1 MKTAKQI
8 YFRMEEKGKELFAQ
22 IKSLD
27 KIIVTEDTL
36 RKIFK
41 GQEAKKVNTSPI
53 LQKGV
58 SIQQADDMEDYM
70 IFNVTARDEDS
81 YTFHCESFQIYYGRG
96 DSVPDGTPL
105 WEYSADIKITYGED
119 VKIEIANFDDAFVS
133 IYRKQKLP
141 DKADKHMDKTV
152 DDSTQNIVGFLRV
165 MAYINYLSEHP
176 EFKTIEK
183 NEEADKNVQM
193 SLVPDKKPSD
203 SDSHSSFP
211 ARKKKSEEK
220 NKVPLKNP
228 VHSITINGIRVISA
242 DEKLN
247 KKLSSKKRQRLTESW
262 NVRGH
267 YRHYKSG
274 KTVYVNPY
282 TKGSK
287 EGKPVPREYKIKV

>member
-1 MKTAKQI
+1 MKTTKQI
-8 YFRMEEKGKELFAQ
+8 YLRMEEKGKDLLSQ
-22 IKSLD
+22 IGSLD

-41 GQEAKKVNTSPI
+41 GKEAKKVNTSPI

-58 SIQQADDMEDYM
+58 SIQQADDMEDYL
-70 IFNVTARDEDS
+70 IFEVIDRKEDS
-81 YTFHCESFQIYYGRG
+81 YTFHSESFQIYHGRG
-96 DSVPDGTPL
+96 DFVPDNTPL

-133 IYRKQKLP
+133 IYRKQKMP
-141 DKADKHMDKTV
+141 GKADKHMDKTV

-176 EFKTIEK
+176 EYKHIEK
-183 NEEADKNVQM
+183 TECSDKPTLEETDTGKRF
-193 SLVPDKKPSD
+193 
-203 SDSHSSFP
+203 HSSAPIERFLQN
-211 ARKKKSEEK
+211 ED
-220 NKVPLKNP
+220 KVPQKSS
-228 VHSITINGIRVISA
+228 VHSITINGIKVISSN
-242 DEKLN
+242 EKLR

-262 NVRGH
+262 SVRGH
-267 YRHYKSG
+267 YRHYKSR

-282 TKGSK
+282 TKGSR

>member
-8 YFRMEEKGKELFAQ
+8 YLRMEEKGKELLAQ

-27 KIIVTEDTL
+27 KIIVTEETL
-36 RKIFK
+36 KKIFNGK
-41 GQEAKKVNTSPI
+41 EAKKVNTSPI

-70 IFNVTARDEDS
+70 IFNVTAREEDS
-81 YTFHCESFQIYYGRG
+81 FTFHCESFQIYHGRDG
-96 DSVPDGTPL
+96 VPDDTPL
-105 WEYSADIKITYGED
+105 WEYSADVKITYGEE

-141 DKADKHMDKTV
+141 DKANKHMDETV
-152 DDSTQNIVGFLRV
+152 DDSTENIVGFLRV

-176 EFKTIEK
+176 EYKNIEK
-183 NEEADKNVQM
+183 EEYSDKPAQEEVDT
-193 SLVPDKKPSD
+193 DKRL
-203 SDSHSSFP
+203 HSSTP
-211 ARKKKSEEK
+211 E
-220 NKVPLKNP
+220 NKMPNNTDKIPRRNP
-228 VHSITINGIRVISA
+228 VQAITINGIKVISSN
-242 DEKLN
+242 EKLS

-287 EGKPVPREYKIKV
+287 EGKSVPREYKIKV

>member
-8 YFRMEEKGKELFAQ
+8 YLRMEEKGKELLSQ
-22 IKSLD
+22 IESLD

-41 GQEAKKVNTSPI
+41 GKEAKKVNTSPI

-81 YTFHCESFQIYYGRG
+81 FTFHCESFQMYHGRP
-96 DSVPDGTPL
+96 DMVPDDTPL
-105 WEYSADIKITYGED
+105 WEYSADIKITYGEE

-133 IYRKQKLP
+133 IYQKQKLFE
-141 DKADKHMDKTV
+141 KANKHMDENV
-152 DDSTQNIVGFLRV
+152 DSSTENVVGFLRV

-176 EFKTIEK
+176 EYKNIEK
-183 NEEADKNVQM
+183 KDYSDKPAQEEVDTDKR
-193 SLVPDKKPSD
+193 L
-203 SDSHSSFP
+203 HSSTP
-211 ARKKKSEEK
+211 ENKIP
-220 NKVPLKNP
+220 NNTDKVPRRNP
-228 VHSITINGIRVISA
+228 VQAITINGIKVISS
-242 DEKLN
+242 DEKLS

-262 NVRGH
+262 TVRGH

-287 EGKPVPREYKIKV
+287 EGKPVPREYKINV

>member
-8 YFRMEEKGKELFAQ
+8 YLRMEEKGKELLAQ

-27 KIIVTEDTL
+27 KIIVTEETL
-36 RKIFK
+36 KKIFNGK
-41 GQEAKKVNTSPI
+41 EAKKVNTSPI

-70 IFNVTARDEDS
+70 IFNVTAREEDS
-81 YTFHCESFQIYYGRG
+81 FTFHCESFQIYHGRDG
-96 DSVPDGTPL
+96 VPDDTPL
-105 WEYSADIKITYGED
+105 WEYSADVKITYGEE

-141 DKADKHMDKTV
+141 DKANKHMDETV
-152 DDSTQNIVGFLRV
+152 DDSTENIVGFLRV

-176 EFKTIEK
+176 EYKNIEK
-183 NEEADKNVQM
+183 EEYSDKPAQEEVDT
-193 SLVPDKKPSD
+193 DKRL
-203 SDSHSSFP
+203 HSSTP
-211 ARKKKSEEK
+211 E
-220 NKVPLKNP
+220 NKMPNNTDKIPRRNP
-228 VHSITINGIRVISA
+228 VQAITINGIKVISSN
-242 DEKLN
+242 EKLS

-262 NVRGH
+262 TVRGH

-287 EGKPVPREYKIKV
+287 NGKTTPREYKVKV